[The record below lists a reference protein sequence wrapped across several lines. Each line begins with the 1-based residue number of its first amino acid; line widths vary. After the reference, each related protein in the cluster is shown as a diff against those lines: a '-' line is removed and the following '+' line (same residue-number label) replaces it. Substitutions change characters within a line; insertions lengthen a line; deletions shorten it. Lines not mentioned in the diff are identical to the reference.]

1 MSDTNSNLVL
11 RSFEAGVM
19 LLTWNRPD
27 RNNGWSTELENAYF
41 DALRAASMDPDVRV
55 IVVTGSGRAFCPG
68 LDMNTLS
75 AAAGSGHGPSGG
87 GQILGAR
94 PSRSHL
100 YARQVPKPVIAAV
113 NGACA
118 GIGFIQA
125 VACDLRFAARTA
137 KMTVAFS
144 RRGLPAENALSW
156 MLERLVGAGNAADLM
171 LSSRVV
177 TGEEAASMGLVN
189 RAYDAEELMPA
200 VMAYAQ
206 DMAANCSPR
215 SLAVMKAQMNAD
227 WERSIDPSRREAI
240 GLVQQMIGKP
250 DFNEGVNSFVEKRA
264 PRFAGLAID
273 PDSPDPI
280 RAY

>member
-1 MSDTNSNLVL
+1 MSDNDANLVL

-19 LLTWNRPD
+19 LLTWNRPE
-27 RNNGWSTELENAYF
+27 RNNGWSNELENAYF
-41 DALRAASMDPDVRV
+41 EALRAASMDPDVRV

-68 LDMNTLS
+68 LDMNTLT
-75 AAAGSGHGPSGG
+75 AAAGGT
-87 GQILGAR
+87 QILGAR
-94 PSRSHL
+94 PTRSHL

-125 VACDLRFAARTA
+125 VACDLRFAARNA

-144 RRGLPAENALSW
+144 RRGLPAENALAW
-156 MLERLVGAGNAADLM
+156 MLERLVGAGNAADLL

-189 RAYDAEELMPA
+189 RAYDADELLPA
-200 VMAYAQ
+200 VMAYAK

-227 WERSIDPSRREAI
+227 WDRSIDPSRRESI

-250 DFNEGVNSFVEKRA
+250 DFNEGVNSFVDKRA
-264 PRFAGLAID
+264 PRFAGLAHD

-280 RAY
+280 RSY